1 MKLMIVVLADRDAE
15 GVISALVE
23 AGYRVTRVASSG
35 GFFRSG
41 NTTLF
46 IGTDE
51 ERVDQA
57 LEIIRKSA
65 AEPDDPSQRRAT
77 AFVVNVSKFE
87 QL

>member
-15 GVISALVE
+15 AVISALVE
-23 AGYRVTRVASSG
+23 AEYRVTRVASSG

-46 IGTDE
+46 IGTDDD
-51 ERVDQA
+51 RIDRA
-57 LEIIRKSA
+57 LELIRKNA

-77 AFVVNVSKFE
+77 AFMINVSRFE
-87 QL
+87 RL

>member
-15 GVISALVE
+15 AVISALVE
-23 AGYRVTRVASSG
+23 AEYRVTRVASSG

-46 IGTDE
+46 IGTDDD
-51 ERVDQA
+51 RIDQA
-57 LEIIRKSA
+57 LELIHTNA

-77 AFVVNVSKFE
+77 AFTINVSRFE
-87 QL
+87 RL